1 MDKLEILQQR
11 LAAFAKVRAWESF
24 HSPKNL
30 SMALIGECG
39 ELIEHFQWLTE
50 EESQNLDAATLNEV
64 RFEMAD
70 IQIYLLRLAD
80 VLKVDLVAAANE
92 KTTLNETRFPI
103 DAVYGRQKHG
113 EDYS

>member
-1 MDKLEILQQR
+1 MDKLQLLQRR
-11 LAAFAKVRAWESF
+11 LAQFAKDRDWEGF

-30 SMALIGECG
+30 SMALSGECG

-50 EESQNLDAATLNEV
+50 TQSRHLSSDTLAKV
-64 RFEMAD
+64 RLEMAD

-80 VLKVDLVAAANE
+80 VLEVDLVVAANE

-103 DAVYGRQKHG
+103 NKVKGQQKRA
-113 EDYS
+113 EEYN

>member
-1 MDKLEILQQR
+1 MEKLETLQNR
-11 LAAFAKVRAWESF
+11 LAQFAKDRDWEAF

-39 ELIEHFQWLTE
+39 ELVEHFQWLTE
-50 EESQNLDAATLNEV
+50 AQSNHLSAETLAEV
-64 RFEMAD
+64 RLEMAD

-92 KTTLNETRFPI
+92 KTTINERRFPI
-103 DAVYGRQKHG
+103 DNVKGQQKRA
-113 EDYS
+113 EEYN